1 MGNPISIHRKVLA
14 GYYFFF
20 AVCFAAAGVIYLFAR
35 DWMLSIIPENDY
47 FADMT
52 NSDFLFWGIVLF
64 IVAGLELWIA
74 VALFRINKVARII
87 AIIISL
93 LGLVWAI
100 FGLIAYVELFNVIF
114 LVIHSYFLWVLFYRY
129 HQASALT

>member
-14 GYYFFF
+14 GYYSFF
-20 AVCFAAAGVIYLFAR
+20 AFCFAAAGVIYLFAS
-35 DWMLSIIPENDY
+35 DWMLKLFPENDY
-47 FADMT
+47 LSNMIH
-52 NSDFLFWGIVLF
+52 SDFLFWGIILF

-129 HQASALT
+129 HQVSALT